1 MIQTQKILVIGA
13 GRSSSNLIQYLIQH
27 AAEENWRVRVG
38 DVDIR
43 NAEQKIAGY
52 EAVAVAFALDGA
64 SDEQRKREIAEA
76 DLVISMLPASMH
88 MPVALD
94 CLELGKNVIT
104 PSYIPDEMWA
114 LDAAAKAKGIVMLN
128 EMGVDPGIDH
138 MSAMEII
145 HRLKAEGAELESFES
160 FTGGLVA
167 PESDDNPWNYKIT
180 WNPRN
185 VVLAGYGGTARYQED
200 GGMKYIPYQRLFKEI
215 TPVEIEGFGHF
226 DGYAN
231 RDSLK
236 YKKIY
241 GLETIPT
248 LYRGTL
254 RRGGYCKAWDALIT
268 LGLTDDSFDVD
279 NPSSLTWKQFTQ
291 SFLPSGSYGS
301 TQDQLQRFCN
311 DDTVYQKL
319 VWLGLLSEEPLG
331 VEKGTPAEILQKRIE
346 SKWVLGAH
354 DKDMIVMWHRF
365 RFKKEG
371 RRHEISASLI
381 TLGDDTLY
389 TAMSKTV
396 GLPIAIAA
404 KKILR
409 GEWTLSGVTL
419 PVTPDIYVPILEEL
433 RTFGIQFQEQHKLL
447 S

>member
-1 MIQTQKILVIGA
+1 
-13 GRSSSNLIQYLIQH
+13 
-27 AAEENWRVRVG
+27 
-38 DVDIR
+38 
-43 NAEQKIAGY
+43 
-52 EAVAVAFALDGA
+52 
-64 SDEQRKREIAEA
+64 
-76 DLVISMLPASMH
+76 
-88 MPVALD
+88 
-94 CLELGKNVIT
+94 
-104 PSYIPDEMWA
+104 
-114 LDAAAKAKGIVMLN
+114 
-128 EMGVDPGIDH
+128 
-138 MSAMEII
+138 
-145 HRLKAEGAELESFES
+145 
-160 FTGGLVA
+160 
-167 PESDDNPWNYKIT
+167 
-180 WNPRN
+180 
-185 VVLAGYGGTARYQED
+185 
-200 GGMKYIPYQRLFKEI
+200 
-215 TPVEIEGFGHF
+215 
-226 DGYAN
+226 
-231 RDSLK
+231 
-236 YKKIY
+236 
-241 GLETIPT
+241 
-248 LYRGTL
+248 L

-279 NPSSLTWKQFTQ
+279 KPSSLTWKQFTQ

-311 DDTVYQKL
+311 DDIVYQKL